1 MCELPGVAHFQSDLH
16 QKNDSLMFLPMYDP
30 NFTPTPQPISWY
42 LTLVYLLTVISSKI
56 HYNTR
61 YFQIADKTPEL
72 QYIAESYLFSGGLM
86 RFLSISRFSHA

>member
-1 MCELPGVAHFQSDLH
+1 
-16 QKNDSLMFLPMYDP
+16 MFLPMYDP

-42 LTLVYLLTVISSKI
+42 LTLFYLLTVISSKI

-86 RFLSISRFSHA
+86 RFPLVSPLSHLQRS